1 MALER
6 YQPDGKRIAASDL
19 TIDRANQVAAAL
31 TWYPHASLIE
41 VWRDAD
47 GEKIQEYLIVALDV
61 ELPQDTDHDIRPEE
75 ELILGFAT
83 VDDTCPTVES
93 CRRDFPRVP
102 HLYRT
107 REDKPKSLCIYDDPW
122 SEVRLG
128 WTAASFLADI
138 ARWLA
143 KTAVGELHQEDQPLE
158 PFLLGGIHT
167 LILPTDLFDE
177 ANRGSIYVATETEPI
192 ESGPMTLQLHPV
204 SDKAELGNVRK
215 IFCIVAQGE
224 PAPLAAMHDAPS
236 DLIQLIALFEHAGV
250 DLYELLVEEINNIYE
265 CEAKPE
271 TNAGLLVVLQLPRV
285 RKLGGPIERIETWA
299 FAMESIQA
307 VAISTGRY
315 AKAKSGPGI
324 VPLIVPQRN
333 DAELQSID
341 IEPVRTVHDIDRAT
355 ARIYSGLDPS
365 EKEHEV
371 VLVGGGAIGS
381 QVHSILSRMGWGRWS
396 IVDNDTLYPHNV
408 VRHRLGHHAIGYRK
422 VVALSHT
429 ARIETP
435 FNVLEAEYPQDIFE
449 VASHDKLAAQL
460 RNADIIVD
468 ASASIAVARFV
479 ARSVEG
485 PARRVSMFLNPSGT
499 DVVFLAE
506 DVDRVMTMDALEAQY
521 YEAILND
528 ARLEHHIRAAN
539 TTRYS
544 AGCRD
549 ITARIGQDYVAT
561 ASGILAKQLRSLPDS
576 ATASVWRML
585 DEGSIA
591 KTAIPLS
598 PVVEHH
604 DGGWQILVSANV
616 VQKADRLRAARLPTE
631 TGGVMVGY
639 FDIPRESLYVVDVL
653 PAPPDSI
660 EHSAAFIRGYSGL
673 QAQMKQ
679 ITERTGGQVAYVGEW
694 HSHPDG
700 AGLGMSDDDKELL
713 ATIADDM
720 RVDGRPGVIMIVG
733 SATQVRFHV
742 MDAAER

>member
-1 MALER
+1 MSLEP
-6 YQPDGKRIAASDL
+6 YQPNGKRIAASDL
-19 TIDRANQVAAAL
+19 TIDRAKQVAAAL
-31 TWYPHASLIE
+31 TWYPYASLIE

-47 GEKIQEYLIVALDV
+47 GDKIREYLIVALDV
-61 ELPQDTDHDIRPEE
+61 ELPQDTDCDIRPDE
-75 ELILGFAT
+75 ELILGFSA
-83 VDDTCPTVES
+83 VDDTYPTVES
-93 CRRDFPRVP
+93 RRHDFPRVP

-107 REDKPKSLCIYDDPW
+107 RKDKPKSLCIYDDPW
-122 SEVRLG
+122 SEVRMG
-128 WTAASFLADI
+128 WTGASFLADI

-167 LILPTDLFDE
+167 LILPTELFDE
-177 ANRGSIYVATETEPI
+177 ANKGSIYVATETEPI
-192 ESGPMTLQLHPV
+192 DSGPMTLQLRPIN
-204 SDKAELGNVRK
+204 DQAELGNVRK
-215 IFCIVAQGE
+215 VFCIVARGE

-236 DLIQLIALFEHAGV
+236 DLIQLIRLFEHAGV
-250 DLYELLVEEINNIYE
+250 DLYGRLVEEIENIYE

-271 TNAGLLVVLQLPRV
+271 TNDGLLVVLQLPRV
-285 RKLGGPIERIETWA
+285 RKPGGPIERIETWA

-315 AKAKSGPGI
+315 AKAKSGSGI
-324 VPLIVPQRN
+324 VPLIVPQRD

-365 EKEHEV
+365 EKEYDV

-381 QVHSILSRMGWGRWS
+381 QVHNILSRMGWGRWS
-396 IVDNDTLYPHNV
+396 IVDKDTLYPHNV
-408 VRHRLGHHAIGYRK
+408 VRHRLGHHAVGFRK

-429 ARIETP
+429 AKIETP
-435 FNVLEAEYPQDIFE
+435 FNELEAEYPHDIVE
-449 VASHDKLAAQL
+449 VASHDKLAEQL
-460 RNADIIVD
+460 RSADIIVD
-468 ASASIAVARFV
+468 ASTSIAVARFV
-479 ARSVEG
+479 ARSVES
-485 PARRVSMFLNPSGT
+485 PARRISMFLNPAGS
-499 DVVFLAE
+499 DVVLLSE
-506 DVDRVMTMDALEAQY
+506 DVGRVMTMDALEAQY
-521 YEAILND
+521 YEAVLNN
-528 ARLEHHIRAAN
+528 AQLERHIRMAN
-539 TTRYS
+539 TTRYG

-549 ITARIGQDYVAT
+549 ITARIGQDDVAT
-561 ASGILAKQLRSLPDS
+561 ASGILAKQLRSLPNS

-660 EHSAAFIRGYSGL
+660 EHNAAFIRGFSGL

-733 SATQVRFHV
+733 SDADVRFHV
-742 MDAAER
+742 MDATER